1 MLKHVRNLVILV
13 ILLAMADFHR
23 WIEQVSELTPAA
35 APKGDAIVALTGG
48 SGHRISAALKILESG
63 AGKRLLV
70 SGVHESVDVEALIHA
85 AGGTITLYDCCID
98 FGRSARSTQG
108 NAIETAEWVEE
119 HAYQSIIV
127 VTSDYHMPRSLL
139 WFDDVLEGVDV
150 IPYPV
155 ESAIR
160 PRQWW
165 TSWTSIKGLVLEWSK
180 YRVNWMMKATGK

>member
-1 MLKHVRNLVILV
+1 MFRLPTIFITLV

-35 APKGDAIVALTGG
+35 APKGVAIVALTGG

-180 YRVNWMMKATGK
+180 YRVTWMMKATGK

>member
-1 MLKHVRNLVILV
+1 MFRLPTIFITLV

-180 YRVNWMMKATGK
+180 YRVTWMMKATGK

>member
-1 MLKHVRNLVILV
+1 MFRLPTIFVTLV

-23 WIEQVSELTPAA
+23 WIDQVSGLTPAA

-108 NAIETAEWVEE
+108 NAIETAEWVEA

-139 WFDDVLEGVDV
+139 WFNDILEGVDV

-180 YRVNWMMKATGK
+180 YRVTWMMKATGK